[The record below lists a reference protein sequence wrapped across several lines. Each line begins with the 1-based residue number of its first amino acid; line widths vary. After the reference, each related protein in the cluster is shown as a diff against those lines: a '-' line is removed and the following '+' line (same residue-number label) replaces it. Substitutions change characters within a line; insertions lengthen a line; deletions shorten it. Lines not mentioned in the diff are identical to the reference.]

1 MWAGARSRRAGAGA
15 CGSRRYPAATVDRG
29 KHFDVGQEARQECST
44 MQPPNQSSPSEEQGS
59 IQYYVLEGLFPS
71 THVFALNL
79 ALGTFLH
86 LYWEEQLPYPLGLGE
101 QQLTERERDLL
112 RPLLA
117 HYPQFAPYEVIH
129 ASYFEGFDR
138 LSEQLIAQAQAKL
151 ETLREEKLWDAQR
164 RPIHNVMARLRLK
177 VREVGLDTVN
187 MLETGYMLIK
197 NPKWRS
203 PLEKRHTPG

>member
-1 MWAGARSRRAGAGA
+1 
-15 CGSRRYPAATVDRG
+15 
-29 KHFDVGQEARQECST
+29 
-44 MQPPNQSSPSEEQGS
+44 MQPQEQSSPAEEQES
-59 IQYYVLEGLFPS
+59 IQYYVLEGLFPA

-86 LYWEEQLPYPLGLGE
+86 LYWEERLPYPLVLGE

-112 RPLLA
+112 RPRLS
-117 HYPQFAPYEVIH
+117 HYPQFAPYEIIY

-138 LSEQLIAQAQAKL
+138 LSEPLIAQAQAKL
-151 ETLREEKLWDAQR
+151 EMLREEKLWDAEM
-164 RPIHNVMARLRLK
+164 RPLRNVMARLRLK
-177 VREVGLDTVN
+177 VRGLGLDTVN

-203 PLEKRHTPG
+203 PLEKRHAPG

>member
-1 MWAGARSRRAGAGA
+1 MQS
-15 CGSRRYPAATVDRG
+15 
-29 KHFDVGQEARQECST
+29 QEQSMPRTEQE
-44 MQPPNQSSPSEEQGS
+44 S
-59 IQYYVLEGLFPS
+59 IQYYVLEGLFPA

-86 LYWEEQLPYPLGLGE
+86 LYWDAQLPYPLVLGE

-129 ASYFEGFDR
+129 ASFHEGYDR
-138 LSEQLIAQAQAKL
+138 LSEHVMTQAQTKL
-151 ETLREEKLWDAQR
+151 ETLREEKLWDAEM
-164 RPIHNVMARLRLK
+164 RPIRNVMARLRLK

-203 PLEKRHTPG
+203 PLDKRHAPG

>member
-101 QQLTERERDLL
+101 QQLTEREPDLL

-117 HYPQFAPYEVIH
+117 HYPQFAPYQTIH
-129 ASYFEGFDR
+129 PSCHEAYDR
-138 LSEQLIAQAQAKL
+138 LSAPFTAQSH
-151 ETLREEKLWDAQR
+151 
-164 RPIHNVMARLRLK
+164 PS
-177 VREVGLDTVN
+177 LD
-187 MLETGYMLIK
+187 L
-197 NPKWRS
+197 P
-203 PLEKRHTPG
+203 PH